1 MVIGHLALVFHNKS
15 MEKTRQSATVFLR
28 TVTRKIGGYELDNR
42 ELSNYDSQHEMVR
55 PKHAPELD
63 RTCNGGVHG
72 VQRTGWGRTVDL

>member
-1 MVIGHLALVFHNKS
+1 MFHNKS
-15 MEKTRQSATVFLR
+15 MEKTRQGATVFLC

-72 VQRTGWGRTVDL
+72 VRCTGGRRTVDL